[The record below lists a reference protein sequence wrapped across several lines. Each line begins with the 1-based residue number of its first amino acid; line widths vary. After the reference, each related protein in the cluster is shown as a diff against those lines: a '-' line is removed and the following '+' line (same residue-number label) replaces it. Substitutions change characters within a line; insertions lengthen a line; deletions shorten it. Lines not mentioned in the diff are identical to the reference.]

1 MKLKYIIAALTLLG
15 SAASQAALVK
25 PDDLG
30 NGELALVVYDS
41 NASYTLDLGVTY
53 SQFLA
58 GANASATFATLN
70 SSNWNS
76 FASAEAGNSADWQ
89 YAVIGAKTNH
99 AGNNS
104 AILSTISADFVG
116 TVGAGDPFNSAS
128 VEGGV
133 AQFPAYYDAVN
144 ATGTHKSA
152 ANGDSYNLSGTP
164 AYFLTNGMDTFNGV
178 LYENSSA
185 VGTAMAVDQVIRNQA
200 SLSAPT
206 ENTLAGLMN
215 LSLVGSNYVLNYNV
229 AAVPDAP
236 GVATSAAGLALVGF
250 MALRRRNNRA

>member
-1 MKLKYIIAALTLLG
+1 MKLKYLIAALTLLG

-30 NGELALVVYDS
+30 NGESALVVYDS

-58 GANASATFATLN
+58 GANSSATLATLN
-70 SSNWNS
+70 SANWGS
-76 FASAEAGNSADWQ
+76 FASAEAGSSADWQ

-104 AILSTISADFVG
+104 AVLSTISADYVG
-116 TVGAGDPFNSAS
+116 SVAASFASAD
-128 VEGGV
+128 VEGAV

-144 ATGTHKSA
+144 VTGTHKSA
-152 ANGDSYNLSGTP
+152 TNGDSYNLSGTP

-178 LYENSSA
+178 LYENSGA
-185 VGTAMAVDQVIRNQA
+185 VGTSMAVDQVMRNQA

-215 LSLVGSNYVLNYNV
+215 LSLVNSNYVLSYNV

-250 MALRRRNNRA
+250 MALRRRNNRG